1 MNSVGGQNFKGFS
14 AEMHPAKE
22 LDPLVP
28 EILRLARYPIDDLYP
43 KSWPLPQTDVFERT
57 ERKRNKGPE
66 LALKPRRHRTELFAP
81 LPVLAFQF
89 LRIGI
94 TPIGGDASVEANRG
108 ASRVSLQRRA

>member
-1 MNSVGGQNFKGFS
+1 MY
-14 AEMHPAKE
+14 PAKE

-57 ERKRNKGPE
+57 ELKRNKGPE

>member
-1 MNSVGGQNFKGFS
+1 
-14 AEMHPAKE
+14 
-22 LDPLVP
+22 
-28 EILRLARYPIDDLYP
+28 LA
-43 KSWPLPQTDVFERT
+43 V
-57 ERKRNKGPE
+57 
-66 LALKPRRHRTELFAP
+66 KPRRHRTELFAP

>member
-14 AEMHPAKE
+14 AWMHPAKE

-28 EILRLARYPIDDLYP
+28 EILRLARYPIDHLYP

-89 LRIGI
+89 AGSGYRQS
-94 TPIGGDASVEANRG
+94 AVMR
-108 ASRVSLQRRA
+108 ASRQTEA

>member
-81 LPVLAFQF
+81 L
-89 LRIGI
+89 RIGI

>member
-1 MNSVGGQNFKGFS
+1 
-14 AEMHPAKE
+14 MHPAKE

-66 LALKPRRHRTELFAP
+66 LALKPRRHRP
-81 LPVLAFQF
+81 SS
-89 LRIGI
+89 LRRSQSSHFNFSGS
-94 TPIGGDASVEANRG
+94 G
-108 ASRVSLQRRA
+108 